1 MRISLDFTKSAQK
14 NAEDYY
20 NLAKK
25 SERKALGAE
34 ASIRR
39 MEKELT
45 AQQGQKPKEKPTQ
58 MRKNTEWYEEYNW
71 FFTPRGELAIGG
83 RSAKQN
89 EAINSKYFEERD
101 MFFHADIFGASV
113 VVLKGGASASKESK
127 ELAAQFAACFSS
139 GWAEGTFS
147 LNVYALGRKQVSKSK
162 QKGSLGT
169 GSFLLEGEREWYKN
183 VPLSLCAY
191 LSKDKKGEDR
201 FTVAPQK
208 ILAYGVAPENHVII
222 APGTAKKSD
231 AAKAI
236 SKKLGF
242 ADIDYIMQHLPAGGF
257 SV

>member
-1 MRISLDFTKSAQK
+1 MKISLDFTKSAQK

-25 SERKALGAE
+25 SERKAAGAA
-34 ASIRR
+34 ASMKR

-45 AQQGQKPKEKPTQ
+45 DQPNRAHRERHTQK
-58 MRKNTEWYEEYNW
+58 RKDTEWYEEYNW
-71 FFTPRGELAIGG
+71 FFTPKGELAIGG

-89 EAINSKYFEERD
+89 EAINSKYFEEKD
-101 MFFHADIFGASV
+101 LFFHADIFGASV
-113 VVLKGGASASKESK
+113 VVLKGGASSSKESK

-139 GWAEGTFS
+139 GWAEGIFS
-147 LNVYALGRKQVSKSK
+147 LNVYALGRSQVSKSK

-191 LSKDKKGEDR
+191 ISKDKKGEDR
-201 FTVAPQK
+201 FTIAPQK
-208 ILAYGVAPENHVII
+208 ILAYGSAPVTHVII
-222 APGTAKKSD
+222 APGATKKSD
-231 AAKAI
+231 AAKTI

-242 ADIDYIMQHLPAGGF
+242 TDIDYIMQHLPAGGF